1 VPTWVADGVPVSLPV
16 VVSNLAQEGVFLIEN
31 LTAAPLVPGTEGWK
45 LYACP
50 TFAVVAGEPCI
61 CIPATVSVAE
71 RSIGMEVLELAAEAD
86 PASPPHPDNTAH
98 EPAVATIKAAMPPN
112 PTLIIPRHP
121 V

>member
-1 VPTWVADGVPVSLPV
+1 
-16 VVSNLAQEGVFLIEN
+16 
-31 LTAAPLVPGTEGWK
+31 
-45 LYACP
+45 
-50 TFAVVAGEPCI
+50 
-61 CIPATVSVAE
+61 
-71 RSIGMEVLELAAEAD
+71 MEVLELAAEAD